1 MAISLLVTGVIG
13 AIATMLLAPV
23 FGYSTDAGYHLGSG
37 KLTDKEKAT
46 LLKLAKIGAAGAI
59 AAYTA
64 PIILAA
70 SPVLIGVTVIGGV
83 VLVLHYDIPHW
94 RIL

>member
-37 KLTDKEKAT
+37 ELTDKENAT
-46 LLKLAKIGAAGAI
+46 FLRLAKIGVAGAI

-64 PIILAA
+64 PIILAM
-70 SPVLIGVTVIGGV
+70 SPLLIAAAVIGGV

>member
-1 MAISLLVTGVIG
+1 MAISLLVTGVIA
-13 AIATMLLAPV
+13 AIAAILLSPV
-23 FGYSTDAGYHLGSG
+23 FGYSTSAGYHLRSGS
-37 KLTDKEKAT
+37 LTSKEKAA

-64 PIILAA
+64 PIIIAM
-70 SPVLIGVTVIGGV
+70 SPLLIGTAVIGGV